1 MTPGEETERTGEG
14 RTVLEDTSR
23 VGDVTGKK
31 TAKWES
37 LGVLVP
43 KEMWRQEEAD
53 GGRSSTSSPR
63 IKPVKYVNPGR
74 SLVTLLI
81 IYSIH

>member
-31 TAKWES
+31 MAKWES
-37 LGVLVP
+37 LRWCSGAP
-43 KEMWRQEEAD
+43 KNVE
-53 GGRSSTSSPR
+53 GGGS
-63 IKPVKYVNPGR
+63 
-74 SLVTLLI
+74 
-81 IYSIH
+81 